1 MPFLQDISAS
11 SLNADDPQR
20 QIESVVKQLNQ
31 WGRSLSNETRTDVY
45 KDNSGTNRILIG
57 VLPDGDTGIV
67 ISKPDVDVTN
77 VFD

>member
-11 SLNADDPQR
+11 SLNSDDPQA
-20 QIESVVKQLNQ
+20 QIQSVVKQLNQ

-57 VLPDGDTGIV
+57 VLPNGETGIV
-67 ISKPDVDVTN
+67 ISNEGTDVLTL
-77 VFD
+77 FD

>member
-11 SLNADDPQR
+11 SLNSDDPQA
-20 QIESVVKQLNQ
+20 QIQSVVKQLNQ

-67 ISKPDVDVTN
+67 ISKPGTDVLD